1 MQQIKPRL
9 KKLTRMEVSW
19 TTLGFADLLYFFQD
33 HGVRVRAT
41 ATFVGAVN
49 AKELGILKDCD
60 FIRL

>member
-1 MQQIKPRL
+1 
-9 KKLTRMEVSW
+9 MEVSW